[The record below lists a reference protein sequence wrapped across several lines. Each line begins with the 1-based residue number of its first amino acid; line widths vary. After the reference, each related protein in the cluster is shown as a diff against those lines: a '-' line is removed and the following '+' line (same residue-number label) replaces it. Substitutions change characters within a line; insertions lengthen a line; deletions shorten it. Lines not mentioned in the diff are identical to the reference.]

1 MIKRVVLTTLLFAFA
16 GNVMSAQAQFRP
28 SQNDRFD
35 RGNFRNGFQDYL
47 NNLQAETRRLKDSI
61 DRDLDRSRSLDGT
74 RREDRINQ
82 QMGDFKNEVDRLRD
96 RFKDNKPIRDN
107 ISSVVRYR
115 PLLDNYMRRSFVS
128 SQSRQYWNDL
138 RPDLDRLE
146 RVSQGDN
153 RFNYNNGGV
162 YQGDNRYNNNDN
174 NGSFYQGDGRYN
186 NNYRW

>member
-28 SQNDRFD
+28 SQNDRNDRFD
-35 RGNFRNGFQDYL
+35 RGDFRDGFQNYL
-47 NNLQAETRRLKDSI
+47 NNLQTETRRLKDSI

-82 QMGDFKNEVDRLRD
+82 QVGDFKNEVDRLRD

-107 ISSVVRYR
+107 ISAVVRYR
-115 PLLDNYMRRSFVS
+115 PLLDSYMKRSFIS

-146 RVSQGDN
+146 RVSRGDN
-153 RFNYNNGGV
+153 RFNYNNGGF
-162 YQGDNRYNNNDN
+162 YQDDNRFNNN
-174 NGSFYQGDGRYN
+174 NGALR
-186 NNYRW
+186 